1 MPHDPFTKV
10 SLFRVSL
17 YHRGSTRFLL
27 EESSKALEWPDY
39 SKVLYIAPT
48 PNKLRDAQ
56 RIFHSLVKNPYIP
69 PNFFTFKQFSRHL
82 FNMKMP
88 GKAIPQKMLPVLIS
102 EISGKSLGYSAS
114 LAELLKE
121 LKQYQPLKDISTI
134 RDEFLE
140 VFKKLGIPDD
150 TLARLNSALGIF
162 EELQAILSNNNYFD
176 EDDILNLGPSL
187 IKHFSCNYPVLIVD
201 GFYDMT
207 VSEKNLL
214 TELITNSD
222 KTLISIPVDKNNPVS
237 AGFANFI
244 KTAFKTE
251 EQYLDQNIRHE
262 LSFVKYSGIEEE
274 IEGIARHIK
283 NSYISGRLKAEDSII
298 VTFPKI
304 KTYADLTERIFRK
317 YGLPCNISHLKP
329 ASHKPAI
336 RDVLYLLDSVSG
348 DFPRA
353 KFTTVLTSRLFKHIP
368 DEVREQMSS
377 ISITSGV
384 IKGKTSWENIIPTT
398 GDKAISGSVRHVI
411 SDLFNILSTMIKIRD
426 SARAEIFRK
435 EINRV
440 LSELHFEADNDD
452 IQILQD
458 SMDNISL
465 FDKIS
470 GSKDL
475 SLKKY
480 ADILRHLLSTADYKH
495 NDETIQIMDSHESRG
510 LEPEYLY
517 FCGLRDGDMPSK
529 PPIDHILPDSARTE
543 YGLVTLGKYLS
554 TQKLN
559 FLRITGS
566 SLNIHLSY
574 PSVDGDN
581 LFLPSPYLPWGSEIP
596 EKVFGIF
603 SEEEHQV
610 RQGTGEFSDSINDML
625 LDSRTANI
633 LKKKELSMPLRVTS
647 VDSFRKCP
655 RRFFI
660 EKILKLEASEIAE
673 YEIEAKTL
681 GTIIHSFMEKLFK
694 EPFDTLSEKAP
705 SVLDSVLDDYTIDAY
720 WKKLL
725 KETFLGL
732 LPEIIE
738 IENEI
743 REDGF
748 QPIEAEKSIREEVMP
763 GISLK
768 GKIDRV
774 DKCNDI
780 YRILDYKT
788 GAVIIGSE
796 TIKKGKELQL
806 PLYAAMM
813 KAQGMNIDKAGIY
826 SLKDIGIK
834 WIPTKRDKNS
844 IDDYISSALKFLEET
859 VKEMG
864 EGKFYA
870 RPSEEFYCLSC
881 AESPFCPYI
890 NSKGADKNE

>member
-1 MPHDPFTKV
+1 MSNIAKHV
-10 SLFRVSL
+10 SLFHVSL
-17 YHRGSTRFLL
+17 EHRGSTGSLL
-27 EESSKALEWPDY
+27 EGSVKDLEWPDY
-39 SKVLYIAPT
+39 SKILYIAPT
-48 PNKLRDAQ
+48 PNKLRDVQ
-56 RIFHSLVKNPYIP
+56 RIFHSIVKGPYIP
-69 PNFFTFKQFSRHL
+69 PSFFTFKQFSKHL

-114 LAELLKE
+114 LAYLLKE
-121 LKQYQPLKDISTI
+121 LKQYQPQKDISAI
-134 RDEFLE
+134 RDELLK

-150 TLARLNSALGIF
+150 TFDRLDSALDIF
-162 EELQAILSNNNYFD
+162 EELHIMLSNNNYFD
-176 EDDILNLGPSL
+176 EDDILNLAPSL
-187 IKHFSCNYPVLIVD
+187 IKHFSCNYQVLIID

-214 TELITNSD
+214 TGLITNSD
-222 KTLISIPVDKNNPVS
+222 KTLISIPADRNNPAS

-244 KTAFKTE
+244 NTAFKTE
-251 EQYLDQNIRHE
+251 EKYLDQNIRNE

-274 IEGIARHIK
+274 IEGVARHIK
-283 NSYISGRLKAEDSII
+283 NLYISGRLKAEDSII

-317 YGLPCNISHLKP
+317 YGLPCNISLLKP
-329 ASHKPAI
+329 ASHNPAI
-336 RDVLYLLDSVSG
+336 RDMLYLLDSVSG

-353 KFTTVLTSRLFKHIP
+353 KFTTVLTSNLFKLIP
-368 DEVREQMSS
+368 EDVREHMSS
-377 ISITSGV
+377 ISISSGV
-384 IKGKTSWENIIPTT
+384 IKGKTSWESILASTE
-398 GDKAISGSVRHVI
+398 DKAISGSVKKLI
-411 SDLFNILSTMIKIRD
+411 SEVFKILSSLIKMND
-426 SARAEIFRK
+426 GANAETFRK
-435 EINRV
+435 EIKNA
-440 LSELHFEADNDD
+440 LAELKFEADNED
-452 IQILQD
+452 IQILHD
-458 SMDNISL
+458 AMDNISI
-465 FDKIS
+465 FDSIS

-480 ADILRHLLSTADYKH
+480 TDILRHLLSTTDYKH
-495 NDETIQIMDSHESRG
+495 NDEAIQIMDFHESRG
-510 LEPEYLY
+510 LEPDYLY

-566 SLNIHLSY
+566 SSNIHLSY

-581 LFLPSPYLPWGSEIP
+581 LFLPSPYLPWGSEMP

-610 RQGTGEFSDSINDML
+610 RKGTGEFADSINDML
-625 LDSRTANI
+625 LDSRTTNS

-673 YEIEAKTL
+673 YEIEARTL
-681 GTIIHSFMEKLFK
+681 GTIIHSFMEKLLK
-694 EPFDTLSEKAP
+694 EPFDTISEKAP
-705 SVLDSVLDDYTIDAY
+705 SVLDSVLDDYTIDNY

-725 KETFLGL
+725 KETFLEL
-732 LPEIIE
+732 FPEIIE

-748 QPIEAEKSIREEVMP
+748 QPIEVEKKIQEEVIP

-788 GAVIIGSE
+788 GAVVIGSE

-813 KAQGMNIDKAGIY
+813 KTQGMKIDKAGIY

-864 EGKFYA
+864 EGKFNA
-870 RPSEEFYCLSC
+870 RPSEEFYCSSC

-890 NSKGADKNE
+890 NSKSADNNE